1 MIDKNSVIENED
13 VLDEDYDEMMDYEY
27 FDDDEDEDT
36 SKPLPKSTTKD
47 SPSFEV
53 IYGYQLEEGEEPLS
67 RVIGHENQKKEI
79 LNVIGWFKRSKELK
93 EKGVSIPR
101 GVILFGDPGNGK
113 SLLIKEI
120 IRCVDAPVFVF
131 QGEQTNIVQGI
142 VDVFREAREAGHA
155 IIVIDELD
163 LLINKE
169 RRVVRALQEN
179 LDGVE
184 SNDDILVLAATNY
197 LRAH

>member
-142 VDVFREAREAGHA
+142 VDVFREAREA
-155 IIVIDELD
+155 
-163 LLINKE
+163 KY
-169 RRVVRALQEN
+169 RCC
-179 LDGVE
+179 
-184 SNDDILVLAATNY
+184 
-197 LRAH
+197 